1 MTGKTTPKSHLYF
14 KTGTTNSD
22 ILKSPVNKYTKKGQV
37 TFMKSKTCILLTLS
51 SLVLAGSMAGQ
62 KAMARTYARTDRN
75 GSVTMISEEAATGFV
90 ATVQD
95 ETCEASVTAD
105 IAAAAL
111 QEETCE
117 ASVAADIA
125 AAAETVSDE
134 TSDRA
139 AFRKICKSYEPFGLT
154 YDSAR
159 DELWY
164 NQKLVRWFEDYYP
177 VDGGGEVGID
187 FFNEKGV
194 VDIYAVRDLNNLTRH
209 NDGSYEPGGKL
220 TGLKEF
226 SEEEFSA
233 RDIEAIK
240 NPPVCEAIEGNPASV
255 QEMKEIAA
263 EYKAF
268 GVTYNAAAGQWYYHG
283 KKVRYFLDVLT
294 SNGKKPD
301 SGEFKGAI
309 RNFYGDEGTVD
320 IHTVRDFH
328 TPDENGNGTLTAVEA
343 YSRQEFDARTRENAL
358 YHEFSGDCT
367 VSSAD

>member
-1 MTGKTTPKSHLYF
+1 MTGKTTPKSHLYL
-14 KTGTTNSD
+14 KTGTTESD
-22 ILKSPVNKYTKKGQV
+22 ILKSPVNKYPKKGQV

-51 SLVLAGSMAGQ
+51 GLVLAGSMAGQ

-90 ATVQD
+90 A
-95 ETCEASVTAD
+95 
-105 IAAAAL
+105 
-111 QEETCE
+111 
-117 ASVAADIA
+117 
-125 AAAETVSDE
+125 AEQDE

-194 VDIYAVRDLNNLTRH
+194 VDIYAVRDLKNLTRH
-209 NDGSYEPGGKL
+209 DDGSFDPGGKL

-226 SEEEFSA
+226 SEEEFAA
-233 RDIEAIK
+233 RDIESIK
-240 NPPVCEAIEGNPASV
+240 NPPLYEAVEGNPASV
-255 QEMKEIAA
+255 QEMKETAA

-268 GVTYNAAAGQWYYHG
+268 GVTYNAATGQWYYHG

-301 SGEFKGAI
+301 SGEFKGTI

-320 IHTVRDFH
+320 IYTVRDFH

-367 VSSAD
+367 ASSAD

>member
-1 MTGKTTPKSHLYF
+1 
-14 KTGTTNSD
+14 
-22 ILKSPVNKYTKKGQV
+22 
-37 TFMKSKTCILLTLS
+37 MKQKACILLALS
-51 SLVLAGSMAGQ
+51 GLLMAGSQSGQ
-62 KAMARTYARTDRN
+62 KAMAMTYARTDRN
-75 GSVTMISEEAATGFV
+75 GSITMISEEAATGFV
-90 ATVQD
+90 ATIQDETCEASELTDIAAAAIQD

-111 QEETCE
+111 QDETCE
-117 ASVAADIA
+117 ALVAADIA

-209 NDGSYEPGGKL
+209 NDGSYEPGGRL

-226 SEEEFSA
+226 SEEEFAA

-240 NPPVCEAIEGNPASV
+240 NPP
-255 QEMKEIAA
+255 
-263 EYKAF
+263 
-268 GVTYNAAAGQWYYHG
+268 
-283 KKVRYFLDVLT
+283 L
-294 SNGKKPD
+294 
-301 SGEFKGAI
+301 
-309 RNFYGDEGTVD
+309 YGDERNRHRVQGIWRHLQCRRRPV
-320 IHTVRDFH
+320 VLSWQKSPLLSGC
-328 TPDENGNGTLTAVEA
+328 PDLQ
-343 YSRQEFDARTRENAL
+343 R
-358 YHEFSGDCT
+358 
-367 VSSAD
+367 